1 MTTYNLISTYTEE
14 ISIFQWMPDKEKIEL
29 SAVLCIHQTK
39 SDFVI
44 TVLTEKVRTILA
56 SINHNA
62 KLHYYQ
68 KLTQIPLAKNSY
80 RLFDPCNVK

>member
-14 ISIFQWMPDKEKIEL
+14 ISIFQWMPDEKKIEL

-56 SINHNA
+56 SINA
-62 KLHYYQ
+62 QLHYNQ

-80 RLFDPCNVK
+80 RMFDPCNVK